1 LVFAAMMWRGSMGAE
16 MATDMAPSTF
26 VFILGTGRCGSSLV
40 HEVMAQH
47 RDVGFLSNVEDRTAA
62 PAAAGRWN
70 GPVYRHLPPSV
81 TQKGRARFAPSE
93 GYRILERKVS
103 RAISTPARDL
113 TAADATPWLAERF
126 RRFFETRA
134 RAQRSPVF
142 LHKFT
147 GWPRAGF
154 IDAVFPEAR
163 FVHVVRDGRAVANS
177 LLQMPW
183 WEGYRGPEGWGWGR
197 LPEPY
202 EREWE
207 ASGRSFP
214 VLAALE
220 WKVLMDAFAE
230 ARSAIP
236 SERWLEIRYEDLIHD
251 PTAST
256 KELVEF
262 AGLSW
267 TADYEDRFLRYRF
280 EAGRADAFRRDLGD
294 SHLRSID
301 QVLRVRL
308 AQLGYIDD
316 FPSTDE
322 RLER

>member
-1 LVFAAMMWRGSMGAE
+1 MHAG
-16 MATDMAPSTF
+16 MATDMAPTTF

-62 PAAAGRWN
+62 PAPAGRWN
-70 GPVYRHLPPSV
+70 GSVYRRLPPSF

-103 RAISTPARDL
+103 RAISTPSRDL
-113 TAADATPWLAERF
+113 TAEDATPWLADRF
-126 RRFFETRA
+126 RRFFEARA

-163 FVHVVRDGRAVANS
+163 FVHVIRDGRAVANS

-183 WEGYRGPEGWGWGR
+183 WEGYRGPELWGWGP
-197 LPEPY
+197 LPEVY
-202 EREWE
+202 RREWE

-220 WKVLMDAFAE
+220 WKVLMDAFADV
-230 ARSAIP
+230 RSTIP
-236 SERWLEIRYEDLIHD
+236 SERWMEIRYEDLIHD
-251 PTAST
+251 PTTST
-256 KELVEF
+256 KELLEF
-262 AGLSW
+262 AGLPWSG
-267 TADYEDRFLRYRF
+267 EFEERLSGYRF
-280 EAGRADAFRRDLGD
+280 GVARADAFRRDLPTTQVEAIERVLASRLSEFGY
-294 SHLRSID
+294 RSSMTSEE
-301 QVLRVRL
+301 
-308 AQLGYIDD
+308 G
-316 FPSTDE
+316 TG
-322 RLER
+322 